1 MHLARELCRQVTAY
15 ILSSLTP
22 FLFVWG
28 VRKGGWGGGAFWAEG
43 PKFTCDCHEFFFVPS
58 YEAHIFR
65 A

>member
-1 MHLARELCRQVTAY
+1 MKTVQAGSC
-15 ILSSLTP
+15 LSSEQIDT
-22 FLFVWG
+22 LFICV
-28 VRKGGWGGGAFWAEG
+28 GGQEGGLGGGAFWAEG